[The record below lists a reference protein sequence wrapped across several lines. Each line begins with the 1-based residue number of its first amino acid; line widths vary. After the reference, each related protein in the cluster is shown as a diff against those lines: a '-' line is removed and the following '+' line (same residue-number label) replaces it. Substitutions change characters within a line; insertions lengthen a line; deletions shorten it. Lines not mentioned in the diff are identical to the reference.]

1 MNRLKH
7 CEQMLELICEKLGI
21 AADTESAIVKKFHD
35 SELNKIRDANERW
48 HRALK
53 KTLKEMDLDY
63 LQITVNKDI
72 PELNLRQGCYEMTPD
87 REVKAWVVL
96 DINDSPGKYKT
107 SISVDEIY
115 DTRTDSFDMRVTFM
129 IGAVSDGRLRFNNY
143 PLERKHVVSLRCRIE
158 DALRPWKK
166 EIEIQYELRTSES
179 ELEFDDGT
187 VLTIS
192 DVANDMIAMTVL
204 PRENDEDDI
213 RISFHSRSGQV
224 IMILN
229 DQLIHTLERWIITK
243 QIICKDIPLE
253 VTSE

>member
-1 MNRLKH
+1 MNRCRH
-7 CEQMLELICEKLGI
+7 CEQMLELICEKLGVI
-21 AADTESAIVKKFHD
+21 TDTESIIVKKFQ
-35 SELNKIRDANERW
+35 SEELNKIRNAKEKW

-63 LQITVNKDI
+63 LQITVHKDI
-72 PELNLRQGCYEMTPD
+72 PELDLKQGCYEMTPD
-87 REVKAWVVL
+87 REVKAWVFL
-96 DINDSPGKYKT
+96 DIKDSPGKYKT

-115 DTRTDSFDMRVTFM
+115 DTRTDSLDMRVTCM
-129 IGAVSDGRLRFNNY
+129 IDSVSDGRLRFNNY

-166 EIEIQYELRTSES
+166 EMEMQYALRTSEP

-224 IMILN
+224 IMVLN
-229 DQLIHTLERWIITK
+229 DQLINTLERWIITK

-253 VTSE
+253 I

>member
-21 AADTESAIVKKFHD
+21 APDTESSIVKKFHD
-35 SELNKIRDANERW
+35 TELNKIRDANERW

-63 LQITVNKDI
+63 LQITVHKDI
-72 PELNLRQGCYEMTPD
+72 PELYLRQGCYEMTPD
-87 REVKAWVVL
+87 RAIKAWIVRDPL
-96 DINDSPGKYKT
+96 DTPGAYKT
-107 SISVDEIY
+107 IIDVDETHDNGIN
-115 DTRTDSFDMRVTFM
+115 SFDMRVTFM

-143 PLERKHVVSLRCRIE
+143 PLERKHVVSLRYRIE
-158 DALRPWKK
+158 DALRLWKK
-166 EIEIQYELRTSES
+166 EMEMQYELRTSEP

-213 RISFHSRSGQV
+213 RISFHSRSGRV
-224 IMILN
+224 IMVLN